1 MSLFTVFAILITAT
15 ALFAWLNERYL
26 RLPGTI
32 GVMVA
37 AMVASLLLIAAAH
50 LGVGGVEWARV
61 LLERVD
67 FDDLLMKGMLSFL
80 LFAGAL
86 HVNLED
92 LVARRWGILSLA
104 TVGIAIST
112 VLVGTAT
119 WLMLRLVGLEI
130 PYLHALLFG
139 ALISPTDPIAV
150 LGLLKRVGTPKS
162 LEAVITG
169 ESLFNDGVGVVIFL
183 MLLGLA
189 TGGHEVSVGGVVQLF
204 AVEVVGGILLGFALG
219 YAGYLLLKR
228 VNNYMVEI
236 LVTLALVA
244 GGYSLAGALHASGPL
259 AMVVAGLFIGNRGR
273 LFAMS
278 DHTREHL
285 DNFWKLLDEI
295 LNAVLFVLIGLE
307 ILVLDLD
314 PAYLVAG
321 LLAIPVVL
329 GARLFSVG
337 LPIKT
342 LARFRD
348 YPPRTVTMM
357 TWGGLRGGISI
368 ALALSLPSSVER
380 DLIVVVTYVVVIFSI
395 LVQGLTVGRV
405 ARWATATGRQ
415 AEVR

>member
-15 ALFAWLNERYL
+15 ALFAYLNERYL

-37 AMVASLLLIAAAH
+37 AMVSSLLLIAAARA
-50 LGVGGVEWARV
+50 GFGGVEWARL

-112 VLVGTAT
+112 ALVGTAT

-150 LGLLKRVGTPKS
+150 LGLLKRAGTPKS

-183 MLLGLA
+183 MLLGLV
-189 TGGHEVSVGGVVQLF
+189 TGGHDVSIGGVAKLF
-204 AVEVVGGILLGFALG
+204 AVEVVGGIVLGLALG
-219 YAGYLLLKR
+219 YAGYFLLKG
-228 VNNYMVEI
+228 VNNFMVEI

-244 GGYSLAGALHASGPL
+244 GGYSLAGALHTSGPL

-307 ILVLDLD
+307 ILVLDLE

-329 GARLFSVG
+329 GSRLFSVG
-337 LPIKT
+337 VPIKT
-342 LARFRD
+342 LERFRS

-368 ALALSLPSSVER
+368 ALSLSLPASVER
-380 DLIVVVTYVVVIFSI
+380 DLIVVITYVVVIFSI
-395 LVQGLTVGRV
+395 LVQGLTVDRV
-405 ARWATATGRQ
+405 ARWAS
-415 AEVR
+415 EE

>member
-15 ALFAWLNERYL
+15 ALFAYLNERYL
-26 RLPGTI
+26 RMPGTI

-37 AMVASLLLIAAAH
+37 AMVSSLLLIAAARI
-50 LGVGGVEWARV
+50 GVGGVEWARL

-112 VLVGTAT
+112 VLVGSAT
-119 WLMLRLVGLEI
+119 WLLLRVVSLEI

-150 LGLLKRVGTPKS
+150 LGLLKRAGTPKS

-189 TGGHEVSVGGVVQLF
+189 VGGHDVSVGGALKLF
-204 AVEVVGGILLGFALG
+204 AVEVIGGIVLGFVLG

-228 VNNYMVEI
+228 IDNYTVEI
-236 LVTLALVA
+236 LITLALVA
-244 GGYSLAGALHASGPL
+244 GGYSLAGAFHASGPL

-278 DHTREHL
+278 DHSREHL

-295 LNAVLFVLIGLE
+295 LNAILFVLIGLE

-314 PAYLVAG
+314 PVYLVAG
-321 LLAIPVVL
+321 LLTIPVVL

-337 LPIKT
+337 LPIRT

-368 ALALSLPSSVER
+368 ALALSLPASVER
-380 DLIVVVTYVVVIFSI
+380 DLIVVVTYVVVVFSI

-405 ARWATATGRQ
+405 ARWATASPR
-415 AEVR
+415 

>member
-15 ALFAWLNERYL
+15 ALFAYLNERYL

-37 AMVASLLLIAAAH
+37 AMVSSLLLIAAARV
-50 LGVGGVEWARV
+50 GVGGVEWARL

-67 FDDLLMKGMLSFL
+67 FDELLMKGMLSFL

-119 WLMLRLVGLEI
+119 WLMLRFVGLEI

-150 LGLLKRVGTPKS
+150 IGLLKRAGTPKS
-162 LEAVITG
+162 LEAVIIG

-183 MLLGLA
+183 LLLGLV
-189 TGGHEVSVGGVVQLF
+189 TGGHDVSIGGVAQLF
-204 AVEVVGGILLGFALG
+204 AVEVAGGILLGFALG
-219 YAGYLLLKR
+219 YAGYLLLKG

-244 GGYSLAGALHASGPL
+244 GGYSLAGALHTSGPL

-307 ILVLDLD
+307 ILILDLE

-337 LPIKT
+337 LPVKM
-342 LARFRD
+342 LERFRS
-348 YPPRTVTMM
+348 YPPRTVTLM

-368 ALALSLPSSVER
+368 ALALSLPASVER
-380 DLIVVVTYVVVIFSI
+380 DLIVVVTYVVVVFSI
-395 LVQGLTVGRV
+395 LIQGLTVDRV
-405 ARWATATGRQ
+405 ARWASLERGTR
-415 AEVR
+415 R